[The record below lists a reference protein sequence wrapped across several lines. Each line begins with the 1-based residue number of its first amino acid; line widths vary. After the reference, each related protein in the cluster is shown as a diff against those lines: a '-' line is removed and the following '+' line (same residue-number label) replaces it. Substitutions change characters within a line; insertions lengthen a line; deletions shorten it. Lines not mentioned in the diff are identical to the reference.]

1 MGIIAVQCEVAVT
14 GDDLYHLDIIFKH
27 WPVSHVPLCSFLI
40 ALVRH
45 HVVLSLTQYS
55 HSCSIHYHRIH
66 PVYWKD
72 RLQRVQAMGL
82 NTIEVS
88 MQLTQQAGIR
98 CPSRTKCSE
107 RCKYLLDRAT

>member
-1 MGIIAVQCEVAVT
+1 MGIIAVQCEVTVT
-14 GDDLYHLDIIFKH
+14 GDDLYHPDIIFEH
-27 WPVSHVPLCSFLI
+27 WPVLHVSLSSFLI

-82 NTIEVS
+82 NTIEVRHAADS
-88 MQLTQQAGIR
+88 A
-98 CPSRTKCSE
+98 SRHQMPMPYQMLRTLQFIPRS
-107 RCKYLLDRAT
+107 